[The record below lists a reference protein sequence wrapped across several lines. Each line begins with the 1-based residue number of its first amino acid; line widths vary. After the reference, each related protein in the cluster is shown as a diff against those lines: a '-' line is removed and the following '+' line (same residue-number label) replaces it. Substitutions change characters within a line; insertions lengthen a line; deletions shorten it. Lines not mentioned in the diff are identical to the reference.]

1 MCLWIHFVFVFLF
14 DLEFRF
20 WIVLT
25 CLRHDTPRSFFLL
38 EAYFQQKHYFCIKAI
53 NSSLLLEFQAGAC
66 QQPLIQ
72 WNLKGSANAHSNLG
86 FVCSGPIQ
94 THCLPVCSSV
104 FRCALWYCS
113 IYLFFTFFSNAIC
126 IPETD
131 LIWKPNMT
139 EPIFYISHCI
149 DMHAWQGASETCYS
163 MISAFLL
170 CWPLCEFASETAFAW
185 WYRSIIRILH
195 CYVL

>member
-1 MCLWIHFVFVFLF
+1 MTHLGVFSYLKRIFNKSITFALKQWIPVFCWS
-14 DLEFRF
+14 FRLVHASR
-20 WIVLT
+20 W
-25 CLRHDTPRSFFLL
+25 
-38 EAYFQQKHYFCIKAI
+38 
-53 NSSLLLEFQAGAC
+53 
-66 QQPLIQ
+66 PLIQ

-86 FVCSGPIQ
+86 FVCSGQIQ

-104 FRCALWYCS
+104 FCCALWYCS
-113 IYLFFTFFSNAIC
+113 IYLFFTFFINVIC
-126 IPETD
+126 ISETD
-131 LIWKPNMT
+131 LIWRPNMT

-185 WYRSIIRILH
+185 WYRSIITILL